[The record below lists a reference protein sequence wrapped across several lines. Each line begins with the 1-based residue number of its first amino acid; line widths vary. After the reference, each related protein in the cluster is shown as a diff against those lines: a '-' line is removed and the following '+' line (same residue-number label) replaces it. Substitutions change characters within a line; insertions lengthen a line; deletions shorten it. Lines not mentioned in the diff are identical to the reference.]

1 MSELQIKF
9 PAHPVTDR
17 ILHTLLLS
25 SILLLCVTGLY
36 IHKPWMADGWGFMM
50 SLMRGIHFL
59 CAAILIITV
68 IFRIV
73 RMFVGPVKDW
83 RNFIPNGEDMR
94 LFGPFINYYARI
106 RPKPVT
112 KKRYNAMQM
121 LSYCLIFVLAIF
133 QIVTGFVLQY
143 PEALGG
149 LSYGVFGN
157 EVNARVAHYIVT
169 WIFIIFLIIHVYLSV
184 RESLQE
190 MKEMHLMQ
198 TPED

>member
-1 MSELQIKF
+1 MSESQIKF

-17 ILHTLLLS
+17 ILHSLILF

-50 SLMRGIHFL
+50 SLMRGVHFL
-59 CAAILIITV
+59 CAAVLLVAV

-73 RMFVGPVKDW
+73 RMFVGRNKDW

-94 LFGPFINYYARI
+94 LFGTFINYYARI
-106 RPKPVT
+106 RSKPVN
-112 KKRYNAMQM
+112 KKRYNALQM
-121 LSYCLIFVLAIF
+121 LSYCLMFVLAIF
-133 QIVTGFVLQY
+133 QIVTGFILLY

-157 EVNARVAHYIVT
+157 EINARVAHYIVT
-169 WIFIIFLIIHVYLSV
+169 WIFIIFLMIHDYLSI
-184 RESLQE
+184 RESLHE
-190 MKEMHLMQ
+190 MKEMHVMQ
-198 TPED
+198 TPDE